1 MDKDKKKNG
10 VITLLVVII
19 VILLALVILL
29 SIGTIS
35 FKPTVIDDNNQQNDN
50 NQVSEWKSVVAIK
63 SFDIDSA
70 EVVNWPNNHMYVTG
84 KFVLEGNED
93 DYISIGF
100 SGYCSDTNGNKYDIH
115 APGIGG
121 HKYVIGENT
130 LDATESFDYGKDYDI
145 YDKNSDKN
153 EWLKIKFEYCKFDKM
168 TTILIMDEKTI
179 EISEPISFEKI
190 FN

>member
-1 MDKDKKKNG
+1 MEKEKNNKG
-10 VITLLVVII
+10 IIIVLVVII

-29 SIGTIS
+29 STGIIS
-35 FKPTVIDDNNQQNDN
+35 FKSTVVDNS

-153 EWLKIKFEYCKFDKM
+153 EWQKIKFEYCKFDKM
-168 TTILIMDEKTI
+168 TTVLISDEKTI
-179 EISEPISFEKI
+179 EISEPISFEKK
-190 FN
+190 F